1 MCPLYNTV
9 MQLAH
14 SPINLDNYF
23 DFLTLPDGRQ
33 AIRIAG
39 TRVGIEFVLR
49 EYRQGASSEELALRF
64 PTLTLEQIHAT
75 ITYYLARRDEVD
87 AYLLDTEQEQQA
99 GAQQAQAE
107 PNAFR
112 QSLRERI
119 DHKRRRLQAQSST
132 QA

>member
-1 MCPLYNTV
+1 

-23 DFLTLPDGRQ
+23 DFLALPEGRQ

-49 EYRQGASSEELALRF
+49 EYRQGASPEELALRF

-75 ITYYLARRDEVD
+75 ITYYLARRDEID
-87 AYLLDTEQEQQA
+87 AYLVDTAQEQQA
-99 GAQQAQAE
+99 DAEQAQAE

-119 DHKRRRLQAQSST
+119 DQERRRLQKPSEI

>member
-1 MCPLYNTV
+1 

-23 DFLTLPDGRQ
+23 DFLALPEGRQ

-49 EYRQGASSEELALRF
+49 EYRQGASPEELALRF

-99 GAQQAQAE
+99 DAQQAQAE

-119 DHKRRRLQAQSST
+119 DHERKRLSSQIAT
-132 QA
+132 HV

>member
-1 MCPLYNTV
+1 

-14 SPINLDNYF
+14 STINLESYF

-49 EYRQGASSEELALRF
+49 DYLRGASPEELALRF

-75 ITYYLARRDEVD
+75 ITYYLARREDID
-87 AYLLDTEQEQQA
+87 AYLRDAEQQ
-99 GAQQAQAE
+99 GQTQ
-107 PNAFR
+107 PNEFLRA
-112 QSLRERI
+112 LRERI
-119 DHKRRRLQAQSST
+119 DRERTRLQKHLHAV
-132 QA
+132 

>member
-1 MCPLYNTV
+1 

-14 SPINLDNYF
+14 STINLESYF
-23 DFLTLPDGRQ
+23 DFLTPLHGRQ

-49 EYRQGASSEELALRF
+49 DYLRGASPEELALHF

-75 ITYYLARRDEVD
+75 ITYYLARRDAVD
-87 AYLLDTEQEQQA
+87 AYLRDAEQEQQA
-99 GAQQAQAE
+99 DAHTQPSE
-107 PNAFR
+107 FR
-112 QSLRERI
+112 RSLRDRI
-119 DHKRRRLQAQSST
+119 DQERKRLQSQSTT